1 MLASAF
7 ALKQIK
13 LMANILTSTKKT
25 KVCDGGQCQYFSIVL
40 LFGCYDR
47 SNVKLDS
54 NIIASFEQ
62 KSTIQNVPVT
72 VYSENIPHEDLG
84 FG

>member
-7 ALKQIK
+7 ALKQTK
-13 LMANILTSTKKT
+13 LMANILTSTRKQ
-25 KVCDGGQCQYFSIVL
+25 VCNGGQCQYFSIVL

-47 SNVKLDS
+47 SKVKLDS

-62 KSTIQNVPVT
+62 KPTNQNVLVI
-72 VYSENIPHEDLG
+72 VYYENISYENLN

>member
-7 ALKQIK
+7 ALKQTK
-13 LMANILTSTKKT
+13 VMANILTSTRKQ
-25 KVCDGGQCQYFSIVL
+25 VYDGGQCQYFSIVL

-47 SNVKLDS
+47 SNMKLDS

-62 KSTIQNVPVT
+62 RPTNQNVPIT
-72 VYSENIPHEDLG
+72 VCYENIPHENLKLG
-84 FG
+84 

>member
-7 ALKQIK
+7 ALKQTK
-13 LMANILTSTKKT
+13 LMANILTSTRKQ
-25 KVCDGGQCQYFSIVL
+25 VYDGGQCQYFSIVL

-47 SNVKLDS
+47 SNMKLDS

-62 KSTIQNVPVT
+62 RPRNQNVPIT
-72 VYSENIPHEDLG
+72 VCYENIPHENLKLG
-84 FG
+84 